1 MNLKKP
7 IYAWYSIYTRP
18 NREKKI
24 YELLQEEQIQC
35 YLPLLKTLKQW
46 SDRKKWIKEPLFKGY
61 LFVKV
66 SSKEFFNV
74 LNVPGVVKYVS
85 FGGKA
90 QTIPESQIESIITFI
105 NQEEK
110 EILITHKNI
119 SKGIK
124 AEVLCGALKGLQGEI
139 VQINGQSRILI
150 RVETLGSS
158 LYTNIS
164 KDEVKILN
172 KEETKNSFVNSGD

>member
-1 MNLKKP
+1 MNPKKP
-7 IYAWYSIYTRP
+7 NYDWYAIYTRP
-18 NREKKI
+18 NWEKKI
-24 YELLQEEQIQC
+24 NEFLQEEQIQC

-66 SSKEFFNV
+66 SYKEFFNV
-74 LNVPGVVKYVS
+74 LNVSGVIKYVS

-90 QTIPESQIESIITFI
+90 QTVPESQIENIMTFL

-110 EILITHKNI
+110 EILITNENI
-119 SKGIK
+119 SKGII
-124 AEVLCGALKGLQGEI
+124 AEVCYGPLKGLQGEI

-150 RVETLGSS
+150 RIETMGSS

-164 KDEVKILN
+164 KDEVKIMTR
-172 KEETKNSFVNSGD
+172 EEANDRPC

>member
-1 MNLKKP
+1 MKKP
-7 IYAWYSIYTRP
+7 IYVWYAIYTRP

-35 YLPLLKTLKQW
+35 YLPLLKKLKQW

-66 SSKEFFNV
+66 SNKEFFNI
-74 LNVPGVVKYVS
+74 LNVQGVVKYVS

-90 QTIPESQIESIITFI
+90 QAIPESQIESIITFI
-105 NQEEK
+105 NQEDK
-110 EILITHKNI
+110 EISITQENI
-119 SKGIK
+119 SKGEK
-124 AEVLCGALKGLQGEI
+124 AEVLIGALKGLQGEI

-150 RVETLGSS
+150 RIETLGSC

-172 KEETKNSFVNSGD
+172 REEAKDNSVSSSPKE